1 MKRQKKSQETEEL
14 IHQNLVENYEKYY
27 RLAYSYVHN
36 EADAQDIVQEAAYKA
51 IFKSSTLKSPEYAGT
66 WIYRIIVNEA
76 LGFLRKKSRLQPEAE
91 PETANHTDT
100 YRDFDLEEAIENLEP
115 LEKTIV
121 VLRFF
126 EDFKLEQIACITNEN
141 ISTVKSR
148 LYRALRKL
156 RISLAE

>member
-1 MKRQKKSQETEEL
+1 MKRQNKDREVEEL
-14 IHQNLVENYEKYY
+14 VHQNLVENYDKYY

-51 IFKSSTLKSPEYAGT
+51 IFKSNTLKSPEYAGT

-76 LGFLRKKSRLQPEAE
+76 LGFLRKSGRMQPEAE
-91 PETANHTDT
+91 IETENHVDV
-100 YRDFDLEEAIENLEP
+100 YRDFDLEEAIEGLEP
-115 LEKTIV
+115 LEKTIIT
-121 VLRFF
+121 LRFF
-126 EDFKLEQIACITNEN
+126 EDFKLEQIALVTNEN

-148 LYRALRKL
+148 LYRALKKL

>member
-1 MKRQKKSQETEEL
+1 MKRQKKNQEVEEL
-14 IHQNLVENYEKYY
+14 IHRNLIENYEKYY

-51 IFKSSTLKSPEYAGT
+51 IFKSDTLKSPEYAGT
-66 WIYRIIVNEA
+66 WIYRIMVNEA
-76 LGFLRKKSRLQPEAE
+76 LAFLRKQSKVQLLEEAE
-91 PETANHTDT
+91 NEKHTDV
-100 YRDFDLEEAIENLEP
+100 YRDFDLEEAIESLEP

-121 VLRFF
+121 TLRFF
-126 EDFKLEQIACITNEN
+126 EDFKLEQIALITNEN

-156 RISLAE
+156 KIALAE

>member
-1 MKRQKKSQETEEL
+1 MKKQHQELEE
-14 IHQNLVENYEKYY
+14 IVHQNLIENYEKYY

-51 IFKSSTLKSPEYAGT
+51 IFKSSMLKSPEYAGT
-66 WIYRIIVNEA
+66 WIYRIMVNEA
-76 LGFLRKKSRLQPEAE
+76 LGFLRKNSRVQLEAE
-91 PETANHTDT
+91 IERESHTDT
-100 YRDFDLEEAIENLEP
+100 YRDFDLEEALETLEP

-121 VLRFF
+121 TLRFF
-126 EDFKLEQIACITNEN
+126 EDFKLEQIALVTNEN

-148 LYRALRKL
+148 LYRALKKL

>member
-1 MKRQKKSQETEEL
+1 MKNPNDQEVEEL

-66 WIYRIIVNEA
+66 WIYRIMVNEA
-76 LGFLRKKSRLQPEAE
+76 LCFLRKKSRIQPEAE
-91 PETANHTDT
+91 IETGKSTDS
-100 YRDFDLEEAIENLEP
+100 YRDFDLENAIESLEP
-115 LEKTIV
+115 LEKTIIT
-121 VLRFF
+121 LRFF
-126 EDFKLEQIACITNEN
+126 EDFKLEQIALVTNEN

-156 RISLAE
+156 RISLAD

>member
-1 MKRQKKSQETEEL
+1 MKKRRDQEIEEL

-66 WIYRIIVNEA
+66 WIYRIMVNEA
-76 LGFLRKKSRLQPEAE
+76 LCFLRKNSRVQPEAE
-91 PETANHTDT
+91 MEAGNHTDH
-100 YRDFDLEEAIENLEP
+100 YRDFDLEEAIESLEP
-115 LEKTIV
+115 LEKTIIT
-121 VLRFF
+121 LRFF
-126 EDFKLEQIACITNEN
+126 EDFKLEQIALVTNEN

-156 RISLAE
+156 RISLAD

>member
-1 MKRQKKSQETEEL
+1 MKKSKKNQEVEEL
-14 IHQNLVENYEKYY
+14 IHRNLIENYEKYY

-51 IFKSSTLKSPEYAGT
+51 IFKSDTLKSPEYAGT
-66 WIYRIIVNEA
+66 WVYRIMVNEA
-76 LGFLRKKSRLQPEAE
+76 LMFLRKQSKVQLVE
-91 PETANHTDT
+91 ETEEERHTDT
-100 YRDFDLEEAIENLEP
+100 YRDFDLEEALESLEP

-121 VLRFF
+121 TLRFF
-126 EDFKLEQIACITNEN
+126 EDFKLEQIALITNEN

-156 RISLAE
+156 KIALAE

>member
-1 MKRQKKSQETEEL
+1 MKKRKDQETEEL

-66 WIYRIIVNEA
+66 WIYRIMVNEA
-76 LGFLRKKSRLQPEAE
+76 LCFLRKNSRVQPEAE
-91 PETANHTDT
+91 MEAGNHTDH
-100 YRDFDLEEAIENLEP
+100 YRDFDLEEAIESLEP
-115 LEKTIV
+115 LEKTIIT
-121 VLRFF
+121 LRFF
-126 EDFKLEQIACITNEN
+126 EDFKLEQIALVTNEN

-156 RISLAE
+156 RISLAD

>member
-1 MKRQKKSQETEEL
+1 MKKRRDQETEEL

-66 WIYRIIVNEA
+66 WIYRIMVNEA
-76 LGFLRKKSRLQPEAE
+76 LCFLRKNSKVQPEAE
-91 PETANHTDT
+91 MEAGNHTDH
-100 YRDFDLEEAIENLEP
+100 YRDFDLEEAIESLEP
-115 LEKTIV
+115 LEKTIIT
-121 VLRFF
+121 LRFF
-126 EDFKLEQIACITNEN
+126 EDFKLEQIALVTNEN

-156 RISLAE
+156 RISLAD

>member
-1 MKRQKKSQETEEL
+1 MKKRKDQETEEL

-66 WIYRIIVNEA
+66 WIYRIMVNEA
-76 LGFLRKKSRLQPEAE
+76 LCFLRKNSRVQPEAE
-91 PETANHTDT
+91 METSNHTDH
-100 YRDFDLEEAIENLEP
+100 YRDFDLEEAIESLDP
-115 LEKTIV
+115 LEKTIIT
-121 VLRFF
+121 LRFF
-126 EDFKLEQIACITNEN
+126 EDFKLEQIALVTNEN

-156 RISLAE
+156 RISLAD

>member
-1 MKRQKKSQETEEL
+1 MKKQNQELEEL
-14 IHQNLVENYEKYY
+14 VHQNLVENYEKYY

-51 IFKSSTLKSPEYAGT
+51 IFKSSMLKSPEYAGT
-66 WIYRIIVNEA
+66 WIYRIMVNEA
-76 LGFLRKKSRLQPEAE
+76 LAFLRKSSRVQPEAE
-91 PETANHTDT
+91 IERESHTDT
-100 YRDFDLEEAIENLEP
+100 YRDFDLEEALENLEP

-121 VLRFF
+121 TLRFF
-126 EDFKLEQIACITNEN
+126 EDFKLEQIALVTNEN

-148 LYRALRKL
+148 LYRALKKL

>member
-1 MKRQKKSQETEEL
+1 MKKQNQELEE
-14 IHQNLVENYEKYY
+14 IVHQNLIENYEKYY

-51 IFKSSTLKSPEYAGT
+51 IFKSSMLKNPEYAGT
-66 WIYRIIVNEA
+66 WIYRIMVNEA
-76 LGFLRKKSRLQPEAE
+76 LAFLRKNSRVKPEAE
-91 PETANHTDT
+91 IERESHTDT
-100 YRDFDLEEAIENLEP
+100 YRDFDLEEAMETLKP

-121 VLRFF
+121 TLRFF
-126 EDFKLEQIACITNEN
+126 EDFKLEQIALVTNEN

-148 LYRALRKL
+148 LYRALKKL